1 MLIGQAAHATCST
14 PECPSP
20 NIATVKALASQVH
33 QAAKPRTTS
42 TAPINYAQILSV
54 FNANFYNTLL
64 IPQLAVPNASGA
76 FDFYTVVLQLTSINP
91 VQFQILEIQPVAN
104 PVNAMSAAFSPEAQL
119 LFIPVMAADLGNNNP
134 IAIFE
139 TMLKVTSLQPFT
151 LTEYLPMQ
159 TTQPSSP
166 QASPVMSDPTSYQ
179 MLSQM
184 SSMMHNTNMSIIA
197 NMDGTSCY
205 GYSYQCD

>member
-1 MLIGQAAHATCST
+1 
-14 PECPSP
+14 
-20 NIATVKALASQVH
+20 
-33 QAAKPRTTS
+33 
-42 TAPINYAQILSV
+42 
-54 FNANFYNTLL
+54 
-64 IPQLAVPNASGA
+64 
-76 FDFYTVVLQLTSINP
+76 
-91 VQFQILEIQPVAN
+91 
-104 PVNAMSAAFSPEAQL
+104 MSAAFSPEAQL
-119 LFIPVMAADLGNNNP
+119 LFIPVMAADLGDNNP

-184 SSMMHNTNMSIIA
+184 SSMMHDTNMSIIA